1 MHVSCFYTNL
11 AVPDEIF
18 TVDSNAPS
26 SIDSYSPT
34 EGEEFSLSEP
44 ASVEVIDLSVSP
56 RLEEVETTVAPTDA
70 LFEEQEAVATTL
82 APPSPASLLPPVAEG
97 ELVEQEVD
105 TATPTAAPVLFT
117 YAPEGRFVK
126 LTKRLSK
133 LKHKKL
139 YHKLLI
145 QRFFSELKPGLSPF

>member
-70 LFEEQEAVATTL
+70 LFEEQEAVVTIQ
-82 APPSPASLLPPVAEG
+82 EG
-97 ELVEQEVD
+97 EMR
-105 TATPTAAPVLFT
+105 AP
-117 YAPEGRFVK
+117 
-126 LTKRLSK
+126 
-133 LKHKKL
+133 
-139 YHKLLI
+139 
-145 QRFFSELKPGLSPF
+145 